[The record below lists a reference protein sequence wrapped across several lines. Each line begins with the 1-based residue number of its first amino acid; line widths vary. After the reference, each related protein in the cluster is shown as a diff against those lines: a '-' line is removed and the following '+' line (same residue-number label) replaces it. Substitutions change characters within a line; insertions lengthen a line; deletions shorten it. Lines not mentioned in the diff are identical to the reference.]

1 MKLKKIFFL
10 FLFFLFFPYFVLG
23 VGNAKLFLS
32 PSSGSFNVGK
42 TFNVSIKVDSGGGVG
57 VNAAEAVLKFDPQ
70 YLTVSSLSK
79 SGSIFT
85 LWPVEPT
92 FSNTEGKITFG
103 GGSPTAYTANSG
115 AIVTITFLAKKEGKT
130 EVKFSSGSVLAA
142 DGMGTNVLD
151 QMLSATFELKT
162 TGETTPPVE
171 EKPKEQEPAPTG
183 KLPLLPEVS
192 SPTHPDPKKWYS
204 NNNPEFTWKLP
215 FDVIGVSLLFNEKAN
230 SNPGNVSDGL
240 IESKKYEKVEDGIW
254 YFHIRFQSKSGWG
267 PTLHRQVLIDTKAPE
282 PFDLTVKREDS
293 FDPKPVL
300 QFFATDTLSG
310 IEKYQILVNEKEVAV
325 ISPEILEK
333 NPFFELQ
340 PLAPGKHLIEVK
352 AIDKAG
358 NSQAAKKEIEIEP
371 LKLPVFVSLAS
382 KLGEFS
388 LQPPQ
393 INKIPPKISTED
405 WLIIKGTS
413 FYSEAT
419 VKIFIAKAK
428 GKEEPIIK
436 EVKTDRDGNWFLIF
450 DQKMEKGDY
459 LIWAQLFDK
468 RGAQS
473 PETEKI
479 NLKVIFFPFFQ
490 KYSLLIIIFLI
501 LIIILLTFYIFSQ
514 RKKHKKEIELIRKE
528 YHQLKDKISRMFSA
542 LREEVKE
549 QVEVLDKRPGL
560 SRAEKEL
567 HDKLKEA
574 LEISEAFLGEEMA
587 DFEKILQ
594 EKEKHEKK

>member
-1 MKLKKIFFL
+1 MKLNKKILISLLLFL
-10 FLFFLFFPYFVLG
+10 FLPSFILAEG
-23 VGNAKLFLS
+23 KAKLFLS
-32 PSSGSFNVGK
+32 PSSGTFNVGK

-57 VNAAEAVLKFDPQ
+57 INAAETVLKYDPQ
-70 YLTVSSLSK
+70 YLTVNSLSK

-85 LWPVEPT
+85 LWPVEPS

-103 GGSPTAYTANSG
+103 GGSPTAYTGNSG
-115 AIVTITFLAKKEGKT
+115 TIVTITFLAKKEGKT

-142 DGMGTNVLD
+142 DGMGTDVLG
-151 QMLSATFELKT
+151 QMLSATFDLKT
-162 TGETTPPVE
+162 TGEGPPKE
-171 EKPKEQEPAPTG
+171 EKPKEEVPTG

-192 SPTHPDPKKWYS
+192 SPSHPDPQKWYA
-204 NNNPEFTWKLP
+204 NNNPEFNWKLP
-215 FDVIGVSLLFNEKAN
+215 LDVIGVSLLFNEKPA
-230 SNPGNVSDGL
+230 SNPGTVSQGL
-240 IESKKYEKVEDGIW
+240 IESKKYEKVEDGVW
-254 YFHIRFQSKSGWG
+254 YFHIRFQNKAGWG
-267 PTLHRQVLIDTKAPE
+267 PILHRQVLIDTQPPE
-282 PFDLTVKREDS
+282 PFDLTIKREDS
-293 FDPKPVL
+293 FDPKPIL

-310 IEKYQILVNEKEVAV
+310 IEKYQILVDEKEVAIV
-325 ISPEILEK
+325 SPEALEK

-340 PLAPGKHLIEVK
+340 PLVPGKHLIQVK

-358 NSQAAKKEIEIEP
+358 NNQLTSKEIEVEP
-371 LKLPVFVSLAS
+371 LRPPVFVSLAS

-393 INKIPPKISTED
+393 ISKIPPKISTED

-413 FYSEAT
+413 VYSEAT
-419 VKIFIAKAK
+419 VKIFIARTK
-428 GKEEPIIK
+428 GKEEPIVK

-450 DQKMEKGDY
+450 DQKLEKGEY

-473 PETEKI
+473 PETDKI
-479 NLKVIFFPFFQ
+479 ALKVVSLSIFQ
-490 KYSLLIIIFLI
+490 KYFLLIIILLI
-501 LIIILLTFYIFSQ
+501 LIIILLILYIFYQ
-514 RKKHKKEIELIRKE
+514 RKKHKKEIEIIKKE

-549 QVEVLDKRPGL
+549 QVEILDKRPGL

-587 DFEKILQ
+587 DFEKILH
-594 EKEKHEKK
+594 EKEKSEKK

>member
-1 MKLKKIFFL
+1 MKFNKKILIPLLVFL
-10 FLFFLFFPYFVLG
+10 FLPSFIFG
-23 VGNAKLFLS
+23 EGKAKLFLS
-32 PSSGSFNVGK
+32 PSSGTFNVGK

-57 VNAAEAVLKFDPQ
+57 INAAETVLKFDPQ

-85 LWPVEPT
+85 LWPVEPS
-92 FSNTEGKITFG
+92 FSNAEGQITFG

-115 AIVTITFLAKKEGKT
+115 TIVTITFLAKKEGKT
-130 EVKFSSGSVLAA
+130 EVKFASGSVLAA
-142 DGMGTNVLD
+142 DGMGTNVLG

-162 TGETTPPVE
+162 SGEVIPPKE
-171 EKPKEQEPAPTG
+171 EKPKEELPTG

-192 SPTHPDPKKWYS
+192 SPTHPDPQKWYS

-215 FDVIGVSLLFNEKAN
+215 LDVIGVSLLFNEKSS
-230 SNPGNVSDGL
+230 SNPGTVSDGL

-300 QFFATDTLSG
+300 QFFAIDTLSG
-310 IEKYQILVNEKEVAV
+310 IEKYQILVDEKEVAIV
-325 ISPEILEK
+325 SPETLEK

-358 NSQAAKKEIEIEP
+358 NNQISSKEIEVESLRP
-371 LKLPVFVSLAS
+371 PVFVSLAS

-393 INKIPPKISTED
+393 ISKIPPKISTED

-413 FYSEAT
+413 VYSEAT

-436 EVKTDRDGNWFLIF
+436 EVKTDKDGNWFLIF
-450 DQKMEKGDY
+450 DQKLEKGDY

-479 NLKVIFFPFFQ
+479 NLKVISFPFFQ

-501 LIIILLTFYIFSQ
+501 LIIILLILYIFYQ
-514 RKKHKKEIELIRKE
+514 RKKHKKEIELIKKE

-594 EKEKHEKK
+594 EKEKNEKK